1 MSNLI
6 IQMIEAANRR
16 SLDKGVLFEEV
27 VKLAYQDI
35 LLPGDNV
42 IDIGANVGFH
52 LFPMARAVGRKGR
65 VHAFEPLPHLLKILK
80 KQTRRQLLFN
90 IRFYQLAL
98 GMHNQKTS
106 FKFFRE
112 EPGYSGLRRRLT
124 PFTDQEG
131 GLEEIVVQQSRLD
144 NVLPDSTGISFIKI
158 DIEGGELHALM
169 GGRDLL
175 AKSRPVII
183 FECGFQDTAEIYEYT
198 TEDFFGFFDKLEYS
212 VFSLGGDPFSKED
225 WHIHPCWE
233 LIALPVERAEL
244 SGRFPGYCEQALNK
258 VGSG

>member
-80 KQTRRQLLFN
+80 KLTRRQLFFN
-90 IRFYQLAL
+90 IRQ
-98 GMHNQKTS
+98 
-106 FKFFRE
+106 
-112 EPGYSGLRRRLT
+112 
-124 PFTDQEG
+124 
-131 GLEEIVVQQSRLD
+131 VV
-144 NVLPDSTGISFIKI
+144 V
-158 DIEGGELHALM
+158 A
-169 GGRDLL
+169 
-175 AKSRPVII
+175 V
-183 FECGFQDTAEIYEYT
+183 CGFNNSWLYTASSRQAI
-198 TEDFFGFFDKLEYS
+198 GFEVVDM
-212 VFSLGGDPFSKED
+212 
-225 WHIHPCWE
+225 
-233 LIALPVERAEL
+233 
-244 SGRFPGYCEQALNK
+244 
-258 VGSG
+258 